1 MAIPKGTPEQ
11 RRAAAAKVSQQTY
24 TTTTAVGPGRPPA
37 AAGTPPVAVRGDG
50 QQRATKISGAGSLA
64 ASSKIDALCA
74 GMMEAGWIAAVM
86 VTPLFFNPYSEQTFE
101 PDKINVL
108 RSIAWFIAIAWVLQL
123 LERRGRGYLPPRALL
138 AVPLVIPVVAFVG
151 ATLIGTA
158 FSVAPWLSFWGGHIR
173 SEGTYTLL
181 AYVLIFTAVAVHMR
195 RREQLERLISAIITV
210 SFAVSL
216 YGVIQRQ
223 GWDPVSWGSDVSSRV
238 TSTLGNSIF
247 IGAYLIMAMPLTVVR
262 ALQSFLNWR
271 RDGRNRSQL
280 LLVLYAIIGLLQL
293 TALYLSDSRGPWA
306 GLAVGMLLFVI
317 LVSVLLRPR
326 WTLPIMGLATAGC
339 LLVVL
344 LNVPS
349 GPLQPLR
356 QVRGLSSI
364 SNILQGHNQTSVIR
378 ELIWTCVSQ
387 MMLPHAPIV
396 DAEGRTDALNNI
408 RTIVGYGPET
418 MYEAYN
424 QFYPADIGHYE
435 RGVSWDRPHNE
446 TWHAFYAAG
455 LFGLLTYTFLFG
467 SVFFFG
473 LRWLGLLPRQRSKV
487 FLAMYAGGGLLSVV
501 AVVSWRG
508 WPYLGL
514 ALPLGCLAGL
524 FLYLLWVAIKGPFPE
539 ETEGSRT
546 RLLIMAALL
555 GAIAGHYVEAQF
567 GIAMSSNWVHLWVFL
582 GLLLVAGCLW
592 PAGPCQRV
600 RPRPI
605 WSAWVGRRRRWSRQ
619 GAAGKLSWP
628 SWLNAAPLLLLPGY
642 YRSS

>member
-11 RRAAAAKVSQQTY
+11 RRAAAAKLPADIHHHY
-24 TTTTAVGPGRPPA
+24 GRWTWSSPA

-64 ASSKIDALCA
+64 ASSRIDALCA

-123 LERRGRGYLPPRALL
+123 LERRGRGYIPTQGPTRSSARDTGCRLRGRHPHWDGVLSRSLAELL
-138 AVPLVIPVVAFVG
+138 GRPHSKRG
-151 ATLIGTA
+151 N
-158 FSVAPWLSFWGGHIR
+158 
-173 SEGTYTLL
+173 YTLL

-271 RDGRNRSQL
+271 RDGQNRSQL

-378 ELIWTCVSQ
+378 ELIWTGVSQ
-387 MMLPHAPIV
+387 MRYCACRH
-396 DAEGRTDALNNI
+396 
-408 RTIVGYGPET
+408 
-418 MYEAYN
+418 
-424 QFYPADIGHYE
+424 
-435 RGVSWDRPHNE
+435 S
-446 TWHAFYAAG
+446 
-455 LFGLLTYTFLFG
+455 
-467 SVFFFG
+467 
-473 LRWLGLLPRQRSKV
+473 
-487 FLAMYAGGGLLSVV
+487 
-501 AVVSWRG
+501 
-508 WPYLGL
+508 
-514 ALPLGCLAGL
+514 GC
-524 FLYLLWVAIKGPFPE
+524 
-539 ETEGSRT
+539 
-546 RLLIMAALL
+546 
-555 GAIAGHYVEAQF
+555 
-567 GIAMSSNWVHLWVFL
+567 
-582 GLLLVAGCLW
+582 
-592 PAGPCQRV
+592 
-600 RPRPI
+600 
-605 WSAWVGRRRRWSRQ
+605 
-619 GAAGKLSWP
+619 
-628 SWLNAAPLLLLPGY
+628 
-642 YRSS
+642 